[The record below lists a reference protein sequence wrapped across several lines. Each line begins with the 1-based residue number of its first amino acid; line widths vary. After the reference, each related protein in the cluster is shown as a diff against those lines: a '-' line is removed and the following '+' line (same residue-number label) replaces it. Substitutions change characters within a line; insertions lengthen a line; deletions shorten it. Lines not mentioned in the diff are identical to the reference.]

1 MSESSALLH
10 NMSTPPKTVLKY
22 SGLPNP
28 ARTFGRGDSGVV
40 GISYRSA
47 GVFGIPIHFVLAP
60 CFAQKTPAQILELL
74 GADSE
79 TDPARQL
86 VALINRRAEE
96 LPLPDGCAAIYGF
109 KDAIRIWED
118 PLTALAI
125 MSKCSESVWLRA
137 KTPAI
142 HAALAQRA
150 VTLLVPPKFAARIPE
165 LQQHGVRAAAAQVAI
180 PDDTVSAGQAIEP
193 AEAEVSPAPKSHF
206 MRRGGTGLNRR

>member
-60 CFAQKTPAQILELL
+60 CFAQKTPAQILVLL

-142 HAALAQRA
+142 HAALARHNCTPRWNT
-150 VTLLVPPKFAARIPE
+150 VTCFKDGRKPSYR
-165 LQQHGVRAAAAQVAI
+165 
-180 PDDTVSAGQAIEP
+180 
-193 AEAEVSPAPKSHF
+193 
-206 MRRGGTGLNRR
+206 M

>member
-10 NMSTPPKTVLKY
+10 NMSAPPKTVLKY

-28 ARTFGRGDSGVV
+28 ASTSGPGGSGVA

-60 CFAQKTPAQILELL
+60 CFAQKTPAQILVLL

-96 LPLPDGCAAIYGF
+96 LPLPDGCVAIYGF

-165 LQQHGVRAAAAQVAI
+165 LQQHGVRAAAAQAAI
-180 PDDTVSAGQAIEP
+180 PDDTVSAGQPIDP
-193 AEAEVSPAPKSHF
+193 AEAEVSPAPKPHF